1 MSNRAV
7 AKKIGEN
14 KTVVEKKKSTQ
25 KSSTG
30 LKITEKRGRQKEKR
44 GNRGVKKHHYCGYT
58 ERFSYLWWKRFNRR
72 QRYIN
77 N

>member
-1 MSNRAV
+1 MKGKQSNRAV

-44 GNRGVKKHHYCGYT
+44 GNRSQETPLLQIHREILESVVET
-58 ERFSYLWWKRFNRR
+58 
-72 QRYIN
+72 I
-77 N
+77 